1 MLNKFIVDLLFEG
14 YVIKKNINKVA
25 HFQIIFI
32 NFEKPLSNSKEE
44 ILMFAKFIA
53 LSGYRYF
60 FFVAFP
66 ILKPLQD
73 FFSLREEYSESRV
86 SLSEHK
92 ICPA

>member
-14 YVIKKNINKVA
+14 YFIKKNINKVA

-53 LSGYRYF
+53 LSGYGIF
-60 FFVAFP
+60 FCG
-66 ILKPLQD
+66 ISNLKAIARFLQ
-73 FFSLREEYSESRV
+73 SS
-86 SLSEHK
+86 
-92 ICPA
+92 